1 MTSSDNWITPYQKRI
16 NSALES
22 LLPND
27 DSILSKAIRYS
38 VLNGGKRLRPLLV
51 YLSSELG
58 NPCLEAQDSVGCAV
72 ELIH

>member
-1 MTSSDNWITPYQKRI
+1 MTNSPVWITPYKERI
-16 NSALES
+16 NSALGS

-27 DSILSKAIRYS
+27 GSVLSKAIRYS

-58 NPCLEAQDSVGCAV
+58 SSS
-72 ELIH
+72 